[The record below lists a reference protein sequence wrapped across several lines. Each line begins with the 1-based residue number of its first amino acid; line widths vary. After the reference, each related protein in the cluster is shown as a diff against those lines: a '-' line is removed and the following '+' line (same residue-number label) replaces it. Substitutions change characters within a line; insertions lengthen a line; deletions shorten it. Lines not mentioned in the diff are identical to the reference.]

1 LISTENKKINYFSK
15 SFFSLSRNFYICNVN
30 QLNKYKMKHHSFQQ
44 SVTGRN
50 EVVDAYLSEIG
61 KISPISADEEKMLC
75 ARILNGGDERAR
87 QRFVEGNLKFVVSV
101 AKQYQGA
108 GLELMDLINE
118 GNVGLVKASQYYD
131 PNTKEKY
138 NDTGKNVRFIS
149 FAVWWIRQAIMEA
162 IKEKGRMVKLPL
174 NQINAQRK
182 LSKEMD
188 QIMKEQ
194 GYTSIDLA
202 AASLGVDASKYQ
214 SQSSVSLSTPI
225 GEEDFTL
232 GDTLSDGTVSDAGL
246 EKLSFIKQIATV
258 LNTLEERESFVIS
271 NWFGV
276 NGTSRRGKD
285 EIAKDLGI
293 SEERVEQI
301 YHKAIRKLK
310 ASNRSRL
317 LKPFVS

>member
-1 LISTENKKINYFSK
+1 
-15 SFFSLSRNFYICNVN
+15 
-30 QLNKYKMKHHSFQQ
+30 MKHHSFQQ

-50 EVVDAYLSEIG
+50 EVVDAYLSEIA
-61 KISPISADEEKMLC
+61 KISPISSDEEKMLC
-75 ARILNGGDERAR
+75 ARILNGGDDRAR

-101 AKQYQGA
+101 AKQYQGS

-118 GNVGLVKASQYYD
+118 GNVGLLKASQYYD
-131 PNTKEKY
+131 PATKEKY
-138 NDTGKNVRFIS
+138 NDSGKNVRFIS
-149 FAVWWIRQAIMEA
+149 FAVWWIRQAILEA
-162 IKEKGRMVKLPL
+162 VKEKGRMVKLPL
-174 NQINAQRK
+174 NQLNAQRK

-188 QIMKEQ
+188 QIFKEQ
-194 GYTSIDLA
+194 GHTSIDLA

-232 GDTLSDGTVSDAGL
+232 GDTLSDGTFSDASL
-246 EKLSFIKQIATV
+246 EKLSFVKQISAV

>member
-1 LISTENKKINYFSK
+1 
-15 SFFSLSRNFYICNVN
+15 
-30 QLNKYKMKHHSFQQ
+30 MKHHSFKQ

-61 KISPISADEEKMLC
+61 KIPSISAEEEKSLC

-131 PNTKEKY
+131 PTTKEKY
-138 NDTGKNVRFIS
+138 NDTGKTVRFIS

-182 LSKEMD
+182 LAKEMD

-214 SQSSVSLSTPI
+214 SQSSVSLSTPM
-225 GEEDFTL
+225 GEDDFTL

-246 EKLSFIKQIATV
+246 EKISFIKQISAV

-271 NWFGV
+271 NWFGI
-276 NGTSRRGKD
+276 NGTSRRGKG

-310 ASNRSRL
+310 ASNRSSL
-317 LKPFVS
+317 LKPFAS

>member
-1 LISTENKKINYFSK
+1 
-15 SFFSLSRNFYICNVN
+15 
-30 QLNKYKMKHHSFQQ
+30 MKHHSFQQ

-50 EVVDAYLSEIG
+50 EVVDAYLSEIN
-61 KISPISADEEKMLC
+61 KISPITAEEEKVLC
-75 ARILNGGDERAR
+75 ARILNGGDDKAR

-118 GNVGLVKASQYYD
+118 GNVGLVKASQFFD
-131 PNTKEKY
+131 PTVKEKY
-138 NDTGKNVRFIS
+138 NNTGKTVRFIS
-149 FAVWWIRQAIMEA
+149 FAVWWIRQAIMESL
-162 IKEKGRMVKLPL
+162 KEKGRLVKLPL
-174 NQINAQRK
+174 NQINNQKKISR
-182 LSKEMD
+182 EMD
-188 QIMKEQ
+188 QILKTE
-194 GYTSIDLA
+194 GFTSVDLA
-202 AASLGVDASKYQ
+202 VASLGFEPDKYQ
-214 SQSSVSLSTPI
+214 TQSSVSLSTPI

-232 GDTLSDGTVSDAGL
+232 GDTLSDGTVSDASL
-246 EKLSFIKQIATV
+246 EKLSFIKQISAV
-258 LNTLEERESFVIS
+258 LKTLDERESFVIS

-276 NGTSRRGKD
+276 NGQSQRPKD
-285 EIAKDLGI
+285 AIAKDLGI

>member
-1 LISTENKKINYFSK
+1 
-15 SFFSLSRNFYICNVN
+15 
-30 QLNKYKMKHHSFQQ
+30 
-44 SVTGRN
+44 
-50 EVVDAYLSEIG
+50 VVDAYLSEIG
-61 KISPISADEEKMLC
+61 KIPQITAEEEKSLC
-75 ARILNGGDERAR
+75 ARILNGGDDRAR

-131 PNTKEKY
+131 PTTKEKY

-202 AASLGVDASKYQ
+202 AASLGVDPSKYQ

-246 EKLSFIKQIATV
+246 EKLSFIKQISAV

>member
-1 LISTENKKINYFSK
+1 MKL
-15 SFFSLSRNFYICNVN
+15 
-30 QLNKYKMKHHSFQQ
+30 KHHVFQQ

-50 EVVDAYLSEIG
+50 GVVDAYLSEIN
-61 KISPISADEEKMLC
+61 KISSISPDEEKTLC
-75 ARILNGGDERAR
+75 SRILNGGDDRAR
-87 QRFVEGNLKFVVSV
+87 QRFVEGNLKIVVSI
-101 AKQYQGA
+101 AKQYQGT

-118 GNVGLVKASQYYD
+118 GNVGLVKASQFFD
-131 PNTKEKY
+131 PTVKEKY
-138 NDTGKNVRFIS
+138 TDSGKTVRFVS
-149 FAVWWIRQAIMEA
+149 FAVWWIRQAILEA
-162 IKEKGRMVKLPL
+162 IKEKGRIVKLPQNQL
-174 NQINAQRK
+174 NTQRK
-182 LSKEMD
+182 IAKEMD
-188 QIMKEQ
+188 QIMKTE
-194 GYTSIDLA
+194 GYTSVDM
-202 AASLGVDASKYQ
+202 ASEALGFEADKYRT
-214 SQSSVSLSTPI
+214 QSSVSLSTPI

-246 EKLSFIKQIATV
+246 EKLSFIKQISAV
-258 LNTLEERESFVIS
+258 LGTLEERESFVIS

-276 NGTSRRGKD
+276 NGQSIKPKS

>member
-1 LISTENKKINYFSK
+1 
-15 SFFSLSRNFYICNVN
+15 
-30 QLNKYKMKHHSFQQ
+30 MKHRSFQQ

-50 EVVDAYLSEIG
+50 EVVDAYLSEIN
-61 KISPISADEEKMLC
+61 KISMVSPDEEKVLC
-75 ARILNGGDERAR
+75 DRILSGQNGLDEKAR
-87 QRFVEGNLKFVVSV
+87 QRLVEGNLRFVVSV
-101 AKQYQGA
+101 AKQYQGS

-118 GNVGLVKASQYYD
+118 GNVGLVKASQYFD
-131 PNTKEKY
+131 PAR
-138 NDTGKNVRFIS
+138 GIRFIS
-149 FAVWWIRQAIMEA
+149 FAVWWIRQAIMESL
-162 IKEKGRMVKLPL
+162 KEKGRLVKLPL
-174 NQINAQRK
+174 NQINAQKKISR
-182 LSKEMD
+182 EMD
-188 QIMKEQ
+188 QILKTE
-194 GYTSIDLA
+194 GFTSVDLA
-202 AASLGVDASKYQ
+202 ASSLGFTADKYQ
-214 SQSSVSLSTPI
+214 TQSAVSLSTPI

-246 EKLSFIKQIATV
+246 EKLSFIKQISAV
-258 LNTLEERESFVIS
+258 LKTLDERESFVIS

-276 NGTSRRGKD
+276 NGESQRPKS

>member
-1 LISTENKKINYFSK
+1 
-15 SFFSLSRNFYICNVN
+15 
-30 QLNKYKMKHHSFQQ
+30 MKHHIFQQ

-50 EVVDAYLSEIG
+50 EVVDAYLSEIN
-61 KISPISADEEKMLC
+61 KISPITAEEEKTLC
-75 ARILNGGDERAR
+75 GRIINGGDERAR

-118 GNVGLVKASQYYD
+118 GNVGLVKASQFFD
-131 PNTKEKY
+131 PTVKEKY
-138 NDTGKNVRFIS
+138 NDTGKTVRFIS
-149 FAVWWIRQAIMEA
+149 FAVWWIRQAIMESL
-162 IKEKGRMVKLPL
+162 KEKGRLVKLPL
-174 NQINAQRK
+174 NQINAQKKISR
-182 LSKEMD
+182 EMD
-188 QIMKEQ
+188 QILKTE
-194 GYTSIDLA
+194 GFTSVDLA
-202 AASLGVDASKYQ
+202 AASLGFEPDKYQ
-214 SQSSVSLSTPI
+214 TQSSVSLSTPI

-246 EKLSFIKQIATV
+246 EKLSFIKQISAV
-258 LNTLEERESFVIS
+258 LKTLEERESFVIS

-276 NGTSRRGKD
+276 NGQSQRPKSD
-285 EIAKDLGI
+285 IAKDLGI

-317 LKPFVS
+317 LKHFVS

>member
-1 LISTENKKINYFSK
+1 
-15 SFFSLSRNFYICNVN
+15 
-30 QLNKYKMKHHSFQQ
+30 MKHHSFQQ

-50 EVVDAYLSEIG
+50 EVVDAYLSEIN
-61 KISPISADEEKMLC
+61 KISPITAEEEKVLC
-75 ARILNGGDERAR
+75 ARILNGGDDKAR

-118 GNVGLVKASQYYD
+118 GNVGLVKASQFFD
-131 PNTKEKY
+131 PTVKEKY
-138 NDTGKNVRFIS
+138 KDTGKTVRFIS
-149 FAVWWIRQAIMEA
+149 FAVWWIRQAIMESL
-162 IKEKGRMVKLPL
+162 KEKGRLVKLPL
-174 NQINAQRK
+174 NQINNQKKISR
-182 LSKEMD
+182 EMD
-188 QIMKEQ
+188 QILKTE
-194 GYTSIDLA
+194 GFTSVDLA
-202 AASLGVDASKYQ
+202 AASLGFEPDKYQ
-214 SQSSVSLSTPI
+214 TQSSVSLSTPI

-232 GDTLSDGTVSDAGL
+232 GDTLSDGTVSDASL
-246 EKLSFIKQIATV
+246 EKLSFIKQISAV
-258 LNTLEERESFVIS
+258 LKTLDERESFVIS

-276 NGTSRRGKD
+276 NGQSQRPKD